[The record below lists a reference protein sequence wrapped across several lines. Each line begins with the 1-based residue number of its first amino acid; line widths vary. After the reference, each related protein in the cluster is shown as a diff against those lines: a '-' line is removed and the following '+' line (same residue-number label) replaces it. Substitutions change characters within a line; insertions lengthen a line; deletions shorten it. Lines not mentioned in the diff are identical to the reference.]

1 MQAPGQIGPAAV
13 AFRRST
19 VTSLRKAGACR
30 TLAAEAGARLSP
42 LRYSTLGVSLSKRS
56 SWNRRAIAFL
66 RRYASALLVA
76 NRCRLRTTSSR
87 AYSRF
92 SQAIRPSPRSSE
104 TTPAGLRPA
113 RSDCNSVAPLDGR
126 DRVEL
131 DARGA
136 LGRRCPRLQRR
147 RGGVAT
153 RSPGPSRRVDGVPGP
168 RSSACSAPTAQTAC
182 PHVSPRARRALSR
195 LRPRCPFARRVG
207 APARVRRGHRPSNR
221 RADALQRG
229 P

>member
-1 MQAPGQIGPAAV
+1 
-13 AFRRST
+13 
-19 VTSLRKAGACR
+19 
-30 TLAAEAGARLSP
+30 
-42 LRYSTLGVSLSKRS
+42 
-56 SWNRRAIAFL
+56 
-66 RRYASALLVA
+66 
-76 NRCRLRTTSSR
+76 LRTTSSR

-147 RGGVAT
+147 RGRDTQPWAVT
-153 RSPGPSRRVDGVPGP
+153 TSRRSAWTEIVRMLGPYGADGVPA
-168 RSSACSAPTAQTAC
+168 RVASSKA
-182 PHVSPRARRALSR
+182 RALPAETT
-195 LRPRCPFARRVG
+195 LPFC
-207 APARVRRGHRPSNR
+207 S
-221 RADALQRG
+221 
-229 P
+229 